1 VGSRKVKDEQ
11 QWRQFFSDG
20 NSTIKPADNMAKLYG
35 NVQLEGLEGF
45 ILSRI
50 TEPMPLSTAFSLI
63 TLPESQ
69 YLPALYS
76 LCISGLLVIDRKD
89 TKKAATAS
97 NSASSSTVNS
107 SSASSNSSSRSAPEP
122 TPRRESAASAP
133 VDDDAKLQQEV
144 KQLLVFFASAD
155 YYEILGITRRASEA
169 DIKKAYYQLAKKF
182 HPDRAY
188 KGGSDELKLG
198 LEKLFAKASEAYEKL
213 RDPDERRRYDDRIRN
228 KPESAGTPPPIGQ
241 VLRPTPPSRPAAP
254 PSPAPTAPPPSA
266 PRPAPPPPPSTNT
279 PPVSRP
285 AATPPAAAT
294 SAAAPSPVAST
305 PPATPAARP
314 VAAAPTTAVAAGSAT
329 ATANAPAAKP
339 SKPVDIG
346 EASFNQ
352 AKAALAQQDLA
363 RAAYLLREAVNANI
377 ANKEYR
383 WQLINV
389 LMKNPKWHKEAEEM
403 LLVLLDQDA
412 RDANAHAT
420 LGLIYK
426 TAGIASRAETK
437 FRDALLIDNANKIAR
452 RELKEI
458 KNQKASDLAQAKRAG
473 NPIAMIKDKWE
484 TLPPAAQMGIMLGA
498 ALVVLYFGFNYLFG

>member
-1 VGSRKVKDEQ
+1 
-11 QWRQFFSDG
+11 
-20 NSTIKPADNMAKLYG
+20 
-35 NVQLEGLEGF
+35 
-45 ILSRI
+45 
-50 TEPMPLSTAFSLI
+50 
-63 TLPESQ
+63 
-69 YLPALYS
+69 
-76 LCISGLLVIDRKD
+76 
-89 TKKAATAS
+89 
-97 NSASSSTVNS
+97 
-107 SSASSNSSSRSAPEP
+107 
-122 TPRRESAASAP
+122 
-133 VDDDAKLQQEV
+133 
-144 KQLLVFFASAD
+144 
-155 YYEILGITRRASEA
+155 
-169 DIKKAYYQLAKKF
+169 
-182 HPDRAY
+182 
-188 KGGSDELKLG
+188 
-198 LEKLFAKASEAYEKL
+198 
-213 RDPDERRRYDDRIRN
+213 
-228 KPESAGTPPPIGQ
+228 
-241 VLRPTPPSRPAAP
+241 
-254 PSPAPTAPPPSA
+254 
-266 PRPAPPPPPSTNT
+266 
-279 PPVSRP
+279 
-285 AATPPAAAT
+285 
-294 SAAAPSPVAST
+294 VAST